1 MQKALFFSAFLIP
14 VILFA
19 QETSPFPGSFVM
31 QGYLLQQ
38 DTLTLTARDQVKPS
52 GFMDVYTFGESR
64 SLSYDLEIPEGM
76 GICGNGLLYVEEAS
90 YKFRKKAGTLIMD
103 ITGGHLVEDSFRY
116 KAKYKIEQLADAS
129 SYRLVLLKVKRKD
142 IKADGQMSFQTSAT
156 SIQEHTPTGLAPGA
170 Y

>member
-1 MQKALFFSAFLIP
+1 MHKALFFSAFLIP
-14 VILFA
+14 FMLFA
-19 QETSPFPGSFVM
+19 QDTSPFPGSFVM

-38 DTLTLTARDQVKPS
+38 DTLTLTARDRANPT
-52 GFMDVYTFGESR
+52 GFMSVYTFGESR

-76 GICGNGLLYVEEAS
+76 GICGNGLLYIEEAS

-116 KAKYKIEQLADAS
+116 KAKYKVEHIAGA

-142 IKADGQMSFQTSAT
+142 IKADGQMSFQTSAA

>member
-1 MQKALFFSAFLIP
+1 MHKALLISAFLIP
-14 VILFA
+14 VMLFA
-19 QETSPFPGSFVM
+19 QDSSPFPGSFVM

-38 DTLTLTARDQVKPS
+38 DTLTLTAREQVKPA

-64 SLSYDLEIPEGM
+64 VLSYDLEIPEGM

-90 YKFRKKAGTLIMD
+90 YKFREKAGTLIMD
-103 ITGGHLVEDSFRY
+103 ITGGHMVENSFRY
-116 KAKYKIEQLADAS
+116 KAKYKVEQLADA

-142 IKADGQMSFQTSAT
+142 IKADGQMSFQTSAA

>member
-1 MQKALFFSAFLIP
+1 MQRALIFSAFLIP
-14 VILFA
+14 AILFA

-38 DTLTLTARDQVKPS
+38 DTLTLTARDQFQS
-52 GFMDVYTFGESR
+52 NGFMDVYTFGESR
-64 SLSYDLEIPEGM
+64 SLSYELEIPDEI
-76 GICGNGLLYVEEAS
+76 GICGNGLLYIEEAS
-90 YKFRKKAGTLIMD
+90 YKFREKAGTLIMD
-103 ITGGHLVEDSFRY
+103 ITGGHLVENSFRY
-116 KAKYKIEQLADAS
+116 KAKYKVEQLADA

-142 IKADGQMSFQTSAT
+142 IKADGQMSFQTSAA